1 MKKVVIIAL
10 LFFILSQSFA
20 QKKVST
26 YLFANYNKTIYD
38 VTLGNNPS
46 CIGLGL
52 QAFLN
57 TNSKF
62 KFTIEITDDVY
73 LEDDKVFRT
82 TLNGEAP
89 PDLGT
94 MKNILIGSSFHPG
107 RNIYISM
114 VAGPSFIEGNTYFA
128 VKPSVGFYFSDKQ
141 KWTGK
146 ISYINVFNRDAY
158 SKDDFGSISF
168 AVGIKLF

>member
-1 MKKVVIIAL
+1 MKKVAIIVF
-10 LFFILSQSFA
+10 LFFIFSQTFA

-46 CIGLGL
+46 GIGLGL

-62 KFTIEITDDVY
+62 KFTIEVTDDIY

-82 TLNGEAP
+82 TPNGEAP

-94 MKNILIGSSFHPG
+94 MKNILMGSSFHLS
-107 RNIYISM
+107 RSIYI
-114 VAGPSFIEGNTYFA
+114 F
-128 VKPSVGFYFSDKQ
+128 Q
-141 KWTGK
+141 
-146 ISYINVFNRDAY
+146 
-158 SKDDFGSISF
+158 
-168 AVGIKLF
+168 L

>member
-1 MKKVVIIAL
+1 MKKVTTTAL
-10 LFFILSQSFA
+10 LFFILSQAFA
-20 QKKVST
+20 QKKFST

-46 CIGLGL
+46 GIGLGL

-62 KFTIEITDDVY
+62 KFTLEITDDVY
-73 LEDDKVFRT
+73 LEDDKVLRT
-82 TLNGEAP
+82 PPNGEAP

-94 MKNILIGSSFHPG
+94 MKNILIGSSFHPN
-107 RNIYISM
+107 RNIYISI
-114 VAGPSFIEGNTYFA
+114 VGGPSFIEGNTYFA
-128 VKPSVGFYFSDKQ
+128 IKPSVGFYFSDKQ

-146 ISYINVFNRDAY
+146 ISYINVFNRDPFT
-158 SKDDFGSISF
+158 KDDFGTISF
-168 AVGIKLF
+168 AVGLKLF

>member
-1 MKKVVIIAL
+1 MKKVAITVL

-46 CIGLGL
+46 GIGLGL

-82 TLNGEAP
+82 TLNGETLP
-89 PDLGT
+89 GLGA
-94 MKNILIGSSFHPG
+94 MKNILIGSSFHPNQ
-107 RNIYISM
+107 NIYFSI
-114 VAGPSFIEGNTYFA
+114 VGGPSFIEGNTYFA
-128 VKPSVGFYFSDKQ
+128 LKPSVGFYFSDKQ

-146 ISYINVFNRDAY
+146 ISYINVFNRAPY
-158 SKDDFGSISF
+158 TKDDFGSVSF
-168 AVGIKLF
+168 AIGIKLF